1 MTRIRGFFAILMGI
15 LREISDETAYQRH
28 LRIHCRAHSG
38 QEWRHFSEE
47 RLSQKYK
54 RARCC

>member
-1 MTRIRGFFAILMGI
+1 VARLRYFFSLLMAI
-15 LREISDETAYQRH
+15 LREISDESAYQRH
-28 LRIHCRAHSG
+28 LLIHARPHSG

-47 RLSQKYK
+47 RLRQKYQ